1 MNLFSRTIVMLC
13 IAGISSVSLVSC
25 KAKAK
30 AIPTAVATEP
40 VDEMKASKI
49 IANHYNIKSNYSS
62 VYIRANAKYA
72 DDKQTQNVTAEIK
85 IKKDEQILVSIRF
98 LGITMAKASI
108 TPTSVSYYEKIKGT
122 YFEGDFSALSQWL
135 GTDLDYNKI
144 QNLLVGEALDDL
156 KKGKYTESLVD
167 QLYRLDDANMGNTK
181 KTFYI
186 NGNDFTVNK
195 QEITQTAESRMI
207 QVAYAD
213 TKVLPEATMPA
224 TVNIKTFQPK
234 GKSEINLEY
243 TTITFNEEL
252 SFPYSVP
259 NGYNRIIIK

>member
-1 MNLFSRTIVMLC
+1 MNLFSRTILMVC
-13 IAGISSVSLVSC
+13 IAGISSVSLTSC
-25 KAKAK
+25 KAKAV
-30 AIPTAVATEP
+30 AAAATEP
-40 VDEMKASKI
+40 VDYMKATKI
-49 IANHYNIKSNYSS
+49 IGSHYNNKSNFSTL
-62 VYIRANAKYA
+62 YIRANAKYT

-98 LGITMAKASI
+98 LGITMAKALI
-108 TPTSVSYYEKIKGT
+108 TPNSVSYYEKIKGT

-135 GTDLDYNKI
+135 GTDLDYSKI

-156 KKGKYTESLVD
+156 KSGKYIESFID
-167 QLYRLDDANMGNTK
+167 QLYRLDDAKIGNTK

-186 NGNDFTVNK
+186 NAADFTVNR

-207 QVAYAD
+207 QVAYAGN
-213 TKVLPEATMPA
+213 KVFTEGILPTNL
-224 TVNIKTFQPK
+224 TIKTFQPK

-243 TTITFNEEL
+243 NTITFNEEL

-259 NGYNRIIIK
+259 NGYNRVIIK

>member
-1 MNLFSRTIVMLC
+1 MNLFSRTILMVC

-25 KAKAK
+25 KAKAN
-30 AIPTAVATEP
+30 AVASVATEP
-40 VDEMKASKI
+40 VDYMKASKI
-49 IANHYNIKSNYSS
+49 IGNHYNNKSTFSTL
-62 VYIRANAKYA
+62 YIRANAKYA
-72 DDKQTQNVTAEIK
+72 DDKQSQNVTAEIK
-85 IKKDEQILVSIRF
+85 IKKDEQILVSVRF

-135 GTDLDYNKI
+135 GTDLDYSKI

-156 KKGKYTESLVD
+156 KKGKYTETLVE
-167 QLYRLDDANMGNTK
+167 QLYRLDDAMVANTK

-186 NGNDFTVNK
+186 NGADFTVNK

-207 QVAYAD
+207 QVAYAEN
-213 TKVLPEATMPA
+213 KVFTEAIMPT

-234 GKSEINLEY
+234 GKSEINLDY
-243 TTITFNEEL
+243 NTITFNEEL